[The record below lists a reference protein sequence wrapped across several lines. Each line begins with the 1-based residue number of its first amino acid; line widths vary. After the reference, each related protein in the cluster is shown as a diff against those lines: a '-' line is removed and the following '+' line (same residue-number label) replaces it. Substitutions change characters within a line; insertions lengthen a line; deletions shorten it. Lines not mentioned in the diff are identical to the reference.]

1 MSQSDK
7 ENQPLTVMEK
17 LQDLEQFY
25 NLLFIC
31 FICWISPNKPSLGFG
46 GVEMFLL
53 IKHKSC
59 MLCFLIIPGM
69 MPVKSSELVTWR
81 KFPGLCFMVGVTDLS
96 HVGKQMFVCANISLL
111 KQRRVFQSTHANL
124 ISRAVCQP
132 GQPTSCRTFQAVS
145 TYTCPRDAY
154 SGIKF

>member
-31 FICWISPNKPSLGFG
+31 CFICWISPNKPSLGFG

-53 IKHKSC
+53 IKQKLHA
-59 MLCFLIIPGM
+59 LFLDN
-69 MPVKSSELVTWR
+69 TWCDAS
-81 KFPGLCFMVGVTDLS
+81 K
-96 HVGKQMFVCANISLL
+96 
-111 KQRRVFQSTHANL
+111 
-124 ISRAVCQP
+124 
-132 GQPTSCRTFQAVS
+132 VS
-145 TYTCPRDAY
+145 
-154 SGIKF
+154 